1 MNRERKAR
9 IVTIAVLAAAL
20 ALVVFRQ
27 MGWTLKLPGLLPSPV
42 ERAQDGPQEVI
53 HSMLD
58 AAREG
63 DVKRYLR
70 AYGGQMEAAL
80 RRAVSESGEAAFAR
94 YLRESNAA
102 IQGVAVLE
110 PELLSARE
118 ARVRVEYIYQ
128 DRNERQLLYLEQT
141 PGGWK
146 IARVDSS
153 ERVKTL
159 VPYGTPVE

>member
-1 MNRERKAR
+1 MKRERKAR
-9 IVTIAVLAAAL
+9 IATLAVLGAAL
-20 ALVVFRQ
+20 ALVGIRQ
-27 MGWTLKLPGLLPSPV
+27 MGWNLPPV
-42 ERAQDGPQEVI
+42 RPMPGSREGVQDAPQDVI
-53 HSMLD
+53 YSMLD

-63 DVKRYLR
+63 DVRRYLR

-80 RRAVSESGEAAFAR
+80 NRAVSESGEAAFST

-102 IQGVAVLE
+102 IKGVAVLE
-110 PELLSARE
+110 PEALSGRE
-118 ARVRVEYIYQ
+118 VRVRVEYVYQ
-128 DRNERQLLYLEQT
+128 DRNERQHMYLERT

-146 IARVDSS
+146 ISRVDSA